1 MAQKVFGIT
10 FGKKDEL
17 DGLPKVKAK
26 TTGTVVFGITL
37 PFGGEPIETEELNE
51 SLAINFVPRLPAINV
66 VPEAITNKYE
76 EKDLIKKFVKAGIGV
91 GVVIALM
98 FGFSTFGELGH
109 QGNLTN
115 LTSEGKKL
123 QDQATALAPYQTY
136 LNSTKTKVE
145 ALASIMTTDVD
156 IQKIVETTFSNASA
170 QGIALTNM
178 DVKILSGGTGDCV
191 ATDPFKSTSV
201 IGCVKLS
208 GNQPSAESVNAFF
221 AGMGKTEGF
230 TDGFINNTSYG
241 DKNTFSGSFA
251 FTAQLYS
258 NKYNNL
264 VLPIDTLITSGLK
277 TPVASDPASTAT
289 PTASATPSASPSN
302 SSTPAPTG
310 SATPA
315 PTTTPAPGGN

>member
-1 MAQKVFGIT
+1 MAQKIFGIT

-17 DGLPKVKAK
+17 EGLPKVKTK
-26 TTGTVVFGITL
+26 STGTVVFGITL
-37 PFGGEPIETEELNE
+37 PFGGKTIESEELNE

-66 VPEAITNKYE
+66 VPEAVTNKYE

-115 LTSEGKKL
+115 LSAEGKKL
-123 QDQATALAPYQTY
+123 QDEATALAPYQTY
-136 LNSTKTKVE
+136 LTSTKTKVE

-156 IQKIVETTFSNASA
+156 IQKIVETTFSNAAA
-170 QGIALTNM
+170 QGITLTNM

-191 ATDPFKSTSV
+191 ATDPFKATSV

-208 GNQPSAESVNAFF
+208 GNQPNADAVNGFF
-221 AGMGKTEGF
+221 AGMAKTEGF

-277 TPVASDPASTAT
+277 TPVASGETAT
-289 PTASATPSASPSN
+289 PTP
-302 SSTPAPTG
+302 

-315 PTTTPAPGGN
+315 PSGTPSSTPVPTDNATPTPTTTPASGGN